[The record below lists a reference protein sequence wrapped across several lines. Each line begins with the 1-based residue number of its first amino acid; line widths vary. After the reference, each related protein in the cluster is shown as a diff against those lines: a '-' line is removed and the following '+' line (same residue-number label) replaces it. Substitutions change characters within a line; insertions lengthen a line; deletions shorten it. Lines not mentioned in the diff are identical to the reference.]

1 MAHNRSHIVLT
12 TEVPGPKSRGILER
26 LKAAVPEAIAPYA
39 PVVVERAEGT
49 LLTDVDGN
57 TFIDLTG
64 GIGVLNV
71 GHVHPTV
78 VAAVQ
83 EQSRRFLHTDFTVVP
98 YENYIALAERLNR
111 RFPGRVRAKTAFFN
125 SGAEAVENAVK
136 IARAATGRPAVIAF
150 ERAFHGRTLL
160 TMSLT
165 SKTHPYKAGM
175 GPFAPE
181 VYRLPY
187 PYPYRCPHA
196 GGEAPHV
203 CDETCFEPIERA
215 FELAVAPEEV
225 AAIVAEPVQGEGG
238 FVVPPPAFFPWLK
251 ALAERHGI
259 LLICDE
265 VQSGFG
271 RTGKFF
277 AIEHFGVVPDL
288 ITVAKSIAAGLPL
301 SAVIGRAEVM
311 DAPAEGQLGGT
322 YVGNPVAVAA
332 AHAVLDLF
340 ESEDFPGM
348 AVRMGQR
355 ISERLESL
363 RPRVPQIGN
372 VRGLGAMVGV
382 ELVEDPR
389 SKRPAPEFT
398 GRVLRRALDRGV
410 ICLRAGV
417 YENVIRFLAPLNTSE
432 AVLDEALDVLC
443 EVLTE
448 EAGARPTEA
457 SDAVEPP
464 LDSLVDGSS
473 QGWFE
478 GRGVPRGR

>member
-1 MAHNRSHIVLT
+1 MARNHSHIVRA
-12 TEVPGPKSRGILER
+12 TEIPGPKSRAILER
-26 LKAAVPEAIAPYA
+26 LKTAVPEAVAPYA
-39 PVVVERAEGT
+39 PVVVDRAEGS
-49 LLTDVDGN
+49 LVTDVDRN

-78 VAAVQ
+78 VAAIQ
-83 EQSRRFLHTDFTVVP
+83 AQSRRFLHTDFTVVP

-111 RFPGRVRAKTAFFN
+111 RFPGGGPAKTAFFN

-136 IARAATGRPAVIAF
+136 IARVATGRPAVIAF

-181 VYRLPY
+181 IYRLPY
-187 PYPYRCPHA
+187 PYPYRCPGAGEGPHA
-196 GGEAPHV
+196 
-203 CDETCFEPIERA
+203 CDPVCFESIERA

-225 AAIVAEPVQGEGG
+225 AAIVIEPVQGEGG
-238 FVVPPPAFFPWLK
+238 FVVPPPSFLPWLK

-271 RTGKFF
+271 RTGRFF
-277 AIEHFGVVPDL
+277 AVEHFGVVPDL

-332 AHAVLDLF
+332 AHAVLDIF
-340 ESEDFPGM
+340 DAEDLSGR
-348 AVRMGQR
+348 AARMGRQ
-355 ISERLESL
+355 ITERLQSL
-363 RPRVPQIGN
+363 GSRVPQIGE

-382 ELVEDPR
+382 ELVEDRR
-389 SKRPAPEFT
+389 SKTPAAAFT
-398 GRVLRRALDRGV
+398 NRVVAHALNRGV
-410 ICLRAGV
+410 ICLKAGV
-417 YENVIRFLAPLNTSE
+417 YDNVIRFLAPLNTPD

-443 EVLTE
+443 DVLIE
-448 EAGARPTEA
+448 ESGAAA
-457 SDAVEPP
+457 SEPP
-464 LDSLVDGSS
+464 EDGTLLQGSS
-473 QGWFE
+473 HGRASGQGA
-478 GRGVPRGR
+478 PRGR